1 MTTYRIL
8 IVDDQRDVRR
18 VLRSGIETLEHDIK
32 ITDVPSGEEAIL
44 IISRQPVDLLVADV
58 RLPGISGFE
67 LIERAKAR
75 NPDLKYFLVTG
86 LTEPRIQRQVA
97 NSGAFAFFF
106 KPVDMIEFVD
116 AVERSLGL
124 GKPPELEQPPIEE
137 EPAGPTPSMSMR
149 LSNLHQEL
157 QPLATLLIDDRG
169 QVVGQDGILP
179 NLLGDSNLIS
189 SLMGVFSAVPRVS
202 QLMGSRISRDIVYF
216 KGEVY
221 DLFMAQVGQSMA
233 LLFVVNNTGWGEERT
248 AALFRTVPGAVQ
260 DFLNILTTMGVTE
273 PAAPPVQPVTEKPVE
288 VEVKREDV
296 LEILPELD
304 AIFSQAAKPEFQ
316 TTDVDAFWD
325 SLAGN
330 EQTDGMSSADA
341 ISYEQALQ
349 LGLAPDGE
357 K

>member
-1 MTTYRIL
+1 
-8 IVDDQRDVRR
+8 
-18 VLRSGIETLEHDIK
+18 
-32 ITDVPSGEEAIL
+32 
-44 IISRQPVDLLVADV
+44 
-58 RLPGISGFE
+58 
-67 LIERAKAR
+67 
-75 NPDLKYFLVTG
+75 
-86 LTEPRIQRQVA
+86 
-97 NSGAFAFFF
+97 
-106 KPVDMIEFVD
+106 
-116 AVERSLGL
+116 
-124 GKPPELEQPPIEE
+124 
-137 EPAGPTPSMSMR
+137 
-149 LSNLHQEL
+149 
-157 QPLATLLIDDRG
+157 
-169 QVVGQDGILP
+169 
-179 NLLGDSNLIS
+179 
-189 SLMGVFSAVPRVS
+189 
-202 QLMGSRISRDIVYF
+202 MGSRISRDIVYF